1 MGGRGGG
8 GGGGRGGCWWQWGRG
23 KGGGKKRRWERRLG
37 LAPLEVR
44 VRAAPEPARQGPR
57 GSRGRCEEAPLS
69 ERVRAGGRARRPKA
83 VVGGS
88 RERRAQ
94 LHSGACGRACALSRR
109 SRGRGGGGGWRKRRG
124 RSGRWGGTRRPS
136 LPPSR
141 GAAAAA
147 LPPPLRRHFGFALRR
162 GRRSPSRLRDPPPL
176 SFSSSAPRLSLLL
189 SHISASPLT
198 RWPPL
203 DKRGGS
209 AVDQGKRRSLVA
221 AVPSSPLPCTLISG
235 PRPLT
240 RERDAGCKF
249 WRFLFFMEHNS
260 VKYS

>member
-1 MGGRGGG
+1 MGDARARGGG
-8 GGGGRGGCWWQWGRG
+8 NVGGGGEEEEAAAAAAAVGGSGGGGRGE
-23 KGGGKKRRWERRLG
+23 ERR
-37 LAPLEVR
+37 
-44 VRAAPEPARQGPR
+44 
-57 GSRGRCEEAPLS
+57 
-69 ERVRAGGRARRPKA
+69 
-83 VVGGS
+83 
-88 RERRAQ
+88 
-94 LHSGACGRACALSRR
+94 GA
-109 SRGRGGGGGWRKRRG
+109 GRGGWGSRR
-124 RSGRWGGTRRPS
+124 W
-136 LPPSR
+136 
-141 GAAAAA
+141 
-147 LPPPLRRHFGFALRR
+147 
-162 GRRSPSRLRDPPPL
+162 
-176 SFSSSAPRLSLLL
+176 
-189 SHISASPLT
+189 SPLT